1 MLEKIKI
8 LNQHLLNILPDTG
21 HLHHHQVGEGGAVP
35 LHAVVEDN
43 LDQVKVRVKV
53 EVDGACSGPVFPG
66 LHQHGGSSF
75 VKGFEAKNYEAP
87 ETFEQELQFEYFN
100 LDIVNF
106 SFLSILEVGE
116 KQCT

>member
-8 LNQHLLNILPDTG
+8 LNEHLLNILPDTG

-75 VKGFEAKNYEAP
+75 VKGFEAKNYEEP
-87 ETFEQELQFEYFN
+87 ETFEQ
-100 LDIVNF
+100 
-106 SFLSILEVGE
+106 
-116 KQCT
+116 